1 MIYEC
6 EYCETALG
14 PGLLSCPNCGED
26 FDEPVPD
33 DALLHEAIL
42 PFVGDLPLVD
52 DQPLPTAVDRPQF
65 ALPRRRKQLSRL
77 LALLLGVCFLAGLG
91 WLGRRAFLPPKA
103 PSSAALPSALLTEM
117 TMHPAY
123 AADMTAFVDKL
134 HASGVGA
141 QWPAFGGSDTLIIIP
156 PTQVKGQPAA
166 WNATLYRQL
175 AQGIYAGFWE
185 KRYESGF
192 SDSDSTTC
200 FVFVCDESGKVT
212 AVDMMGTV
220 E

>member
-1 MIYEC
+1 MVYEC
-6 EYCETALG
+6 ENCEKALG

-33 DALLHEAIL
+33 DAPLQEAFL
-42 PFVGDLPLVD
+42 PP
-52 DQPLPTAVDRPQF
+52 AVDTSLPPGIDTSRL
-65 ALPRRRKQLSRL
+65 AVPRRRKQFPRL
-77 LALLLGVCFLAGLG
+77 LALLLGISLLAGLS
-91 WLGRRAFLPPKA
+91 WLGRRAFSPPKA
-103 PSSAALPSALLTEM
+103 PSSAALPSAQLTEM

-123 AADMTAFVDKL
+123 AADMTTFVDKL
-134 HASGVGA
+134 HTSGVGA

-156 PTQVKGQPAA
+156 PTMVKGQPAA
-166 WNATLYRQL
+166 WDATLYRQL

>member
-6 EYCETALG
+6 EHCETALG
-14 PGLLSCPNCGED
+14 PGLLSCPNCGEN

-33 DALLHEAIL
+33 DALLPEAAPVRRSNHFPRIL
-42 PFVGDLPLVD
+42 ATVVGVTMLIV
-52 DQPLPTAVDRPQF
+52 F
-65 ALPRRRKQLSRL
+65 
-77 LALLLGVCFLAGLG
+77 G
-91 WLGRRAFLPPKA
+91 WLGRRALA
-103 PSSAALPSALLTEM
+103 PVETPIAAILPSVQRTEM

-123 AADMTAFVDKL
+123 AADMTALVHKL

-141 QWPAFGGSDTLIIIP
+141 EWPAFGASDTLIIIP
-156 PTQVKGQPAA
+156 PTQVKGQPAV
-166 WNATLYRQL
+166 WNTALYRQL

-200 FVFVCDESGKVT
+200 FVLVCDESGKVT
-212 AVDMMGTV
+212 AADLMGTV

>member
-6 EYCETALG
+6 EHCETVLG

-26 FDEPVPD
+26 FDEPVPG
-33 DALLHEAIL
+33 DALLQEAIL
-42 PFVGDLPLVD
+42 PSLADLPLPPAID
-52 DQPLPTAVDRPQF
+52 PPRAAP
-65 ALPRRRKQLSRL
+65 PRRRKHFSRVFAAVLGMLML
-77 LALLLGVCFLAGLG
+77 LVLG
-91 WLGRRAFLPPKA
+91 WLGRRVFAPAKA
-103 PSSAALPSALLTEM
+103 PAATILPSAQLTEM

-123 AADMTAFVDKL
+123 AADMKSFIDKL

-200 FVFVCDESGKVT
+200 FVIVCDESGKVT
-212 AVDMMGTV
+212 AVDLMGSV

>member
-6 EYCETALG
+6 EHCETVLG

-33 DALLHEAIL
+33 DALLQEAIL
-42 PFVGDLPLVD
+42 PSLADLPL
-52 DQPLPTAVDRPQF
+52 QPAIDPPRAAP
-65 ALPRRRKQLSRL
+65 PRRRKHFSRVFAAVLGISML
-77 LALLLGVCFLAGLG
+77 LVLG
-91 WLGRRAFLPPKA
+91 WLGRRVFAPVKA
-103 PSSAALPSALLTEM
+103 PVATILPSAQLTEM

-123 AADMTAFVDKL
+123 AADMAAFIDKL
-134 HASGVGA
+134 HVSGVGA
-141 QWPAFGGSDTLIIIP
+141 QWPAFGGSDTLLIIP

-212 AVDMMGTV
+212 AVDLMGSV